1 MTGTEPRAM
10 IRGYVAVPTIA
21 SVTAALLL
29 SAVLLWSVGV
39 SPIEAAKLIF
49 EGAFGSADKT
59 ANTLLAWSPLVL
71 AAAGLVVTFAAGLW
85 NIGVEGQIIVGAI
98 AASFV
103 AREVPGPAWFVVP
116 LTVLAG
122 ALGGCL
128 WALLAGL
135 LRTKGSVNEIF
146 GGLGL
151 DFLAAGIATYLV
163 IGPWARQGIASTS
176 GTDIFREESW
186 LPTITIGGTK
196 APVLAV
202 TLAIVATVAVYY
214 LLRGTR
220 FGLRLKAVGKSPR
233 SAYLLGIPNDRYLM
247 YAFGIGGALA
257 GIAGTVQA
265 TGFHNKLVPAVSGGY
280 GFLGILVV
288 LLAGFSALW
297 IAPIALF
304 FIAVS
309 AGSTQLELRLGLD
322 SSFGGVLQGVL
333 VLLVLFGTAI
343 AAQQRRRRAQRMG
356 IP

>member
-1 MTGTEPRAM
+1 MTTQTRTRT
-10 IRGYVAVPTIA
+10 RGFVAVPTIA
-21 SVTAALLL
+21 SVGAALLVC
-29 SAVLLWSVGV
+29 ALLLLLVGV
-39 SPIEAAKLIF
+39 SPLEAAKLIF

-59 ANTLLAWSPLVL
+59 ANTLLAWTPLVL
-71 AAAGLVVTFAAGLW
+71 AAAGLVVTFSAGLW
-85 NIGVEGQIIVGAI
+85 NIGVEGQIIMGAI

-103 AREVPGPAWFVVP
+103 AREVPGPPWFVVP
-116 LTVLAG
+116 LTILAG
-122 ALGGCL
+122 AIGGGL

-135 LRTKGSVNEIF
+135 LRTKGNVNEIF

-151 DFLAAGIATYLV
+151 DFVAAGLATYLV

-176 GTDIFREESW
+176 GTDIFREETW
-186 LPTITIGGTK
+186 LPTITIAGTA

-202 TLAIVATVAVYY
+202 TMALVGTVAVYA

-233 SAYLLGIPNDRYLM
+233 SAYLLGIPNDAYLM
-247 YAFGIGGALA
+247 YAFAIGGALA
-257 GIAGTVQA
+257 GIGGTVQA
-265 TGFHNKLVPAVSGGY
+265 TGFHHKLVPAVSGGY

-288 LLAGFSALW
+288 LLAGFSAVW

-304 FIAVS
+304 FIGVL

-333 VLLVLFGTAI
+333 VLFVLFGSAL
-343 AAQQRRRRAQRMG
+343 AAQRRRRQAQRVG
-356 IP
+356 VP